1 MSRRA
6 PALLFAALLWAGP
19 AAAQLP
25 GFLGSVDLSLAR
37 QHFQSSFPGGS
48 ESLSGALMSGR
59 IGVAFRP
66 VSVDVSYAQGRL
78 ASGDGTS
85 AARSVVEASALVSR
99 RVTPWLLL
107 KAGPHLRAYA
117 APGSTERWVMWELHA
132 HADEPVITGVLAAYV
147 EGWIAPIS
155 SANVD
160 PGGSGARGVEV
171 GLTMRF
177 PDSPLWARLGYV
189 VDRSSLKS
197 NARTESLQS
206 VVVSIGL
213 GGR

>member
-6 PALLFAALLWAGP
+6 PGLVLAALLWAGP

-37 QHFQSSFPGGS
+37 QHFQSSFSGGA
-48 ESLSGALMSGR
+48 ESLNGALMSGR
-59 IGVAFRP
+59 IGIAFRP

-85 AARSVVEASALVSR
+85 PARSVVEAIAMVSR

-107 KAGPHLRAYA
+107 KAGPHMRAYS

-132 HADEPVITGVLAAYV
+132 HADEPVITGVLAAYL
-147 EGWIAPIS
+147 EGWIAPIA

-160 PGGSGARGVEV
+160 PGGSSARGAEV
-171 GLTMRF
+171 GVTLRH
-177 PDSPLWARLGYV
+177 PDSPLWARLAFV
-189 VDRSSLKS
+189 VDQASLKS

-206 VVVSIGL
+206 VVVSVGL